1 MSGADPAVP
10 LTLMTE
16 GPGQYI
22 VLRYGRKEPDALL
35 DAVAKIGGPVRHM
48 SAGSLRFSGYPETA
62 ERAAQ
67 SLVTARK
74 QPRSKL
80 HRALKRRL
88 YALQYN
94 AFRHCFETAPQA
106 VAVAWNGITGTRAVF
121 MAAARDAGRPC
132 LYLERA
138 PLPGRITVDPVGVNQ
153 TGSVPREAQFYRD
166 WAAETP
172 DRLGAGWRDMAPKL
186 VARAPKRSDVTQGKG
201 REDLADSPFVFC
213 PLQVPD
219 DTQITQFSGWVQTLD
234 GFLSAVSSAV
244 TALPDGWHLRVKEHP
259 SSKISLTDALA
270 QITAEHGAR
279 VVVDNT
285 TDTFAQ
291 VAASR
296 AIVTLNSSVG
306 LQAFFFDKPVIVL
319 GQAFFR
325 IDPLVAPAQSA
336 DHLAHIFAGIETL
349 EFDAPL
355 RDAFMN
361 YLDQVYYPKVETS
374 ADGAV
379 RVCPD
384 LVLPKLPY
392 PAA

>member
-1 MSGADPAVP
+1 MNEGAGHYV
-10 LTLMTE
+10 
-16 GPGQYI
+16 

-35 DAVAKIGGPVRHM
+35 DAVAEIGGPIQHM
-48 SAGSLRFSGYPETA
+48 SAGSLRLSGYPETA
-62 ERAAQ
+62 RRAAE
-67 SLVTARK
+67 SLETARK
-74 QPRSKL
+74 QPKSGL

-88 YALQYN
+88 YAHQYN
-94 AFRHCFETAPQA
+94 AFRHRFETMPRS
-106 VAVAWNGITGTRAVF
+106 VAVAWNGITGTRAAF

-153 TGSVPREAQFYRD
+153 TGSIPREPHFYRD
-166 WAAETP
+166 WAAEIP
-172 DRLGAGWRDMAPKL
+172 QRQGASWRDMAPKL

-201 REDLADSPFVFC
+201 REGLADSPFVFC

-234 GFLSAVSSAV
+234 GFLDAVSSAV
-244 TALPDGWHLRVKEHP
+244 AALPDGWHLRFKEHP
-259 SSKISLTDALA
+259 SSKISLTEALA
-270 QITAEHGAR
+270 RITDKHGPR
-279 VVVDNT
+279 VVVDNA
-285 TDTFAQ
+285 TDTFEQ

-296 AIVTLNSSVG
+296 AVVTLNSSVG

-325 IDPLVAPAQSA
+325 IEGLVAPADSA
-336 DHLAHIFAGIETL
+336 EHLADIFARIDML
-349 EFDAPL
+349 AFDAPL
-355 RDAFMN
+355 RDVFMN
-361 YLDQVYYPKVETS
+361 YLDQVYYPRVETG
-374 ADGAV
+374 ADGTV
-379 RVCPD
+379 RVVPD